1 MIYIIMSRAAPI
13 IKSLAVV
20 LKGGRDFLSEKR
32 RSTSRSWLE
41 TAPFPPRFV
50 RNPVTNSRNYSPPS
64 VTGGC
69 GGEIWDSTLLSKTQN
84 CARFWAKISY
94 ELKYHRD
101 TSIYNL

>member
-1 MIYIIMSRAAPI
+1 MIYLEGKEMIYIIMSRAAPI

-50 RNPVTNSRNYSPPS
+50 RNPVTNSRNYSPLP
-64 VTGGC
+64 
-69 GGEIWDSTLLSKTQN
+69 
-84 CARFWAKISY
+84 
-94 ELKYHRD
+94 
-101 TSIYNL
+101 